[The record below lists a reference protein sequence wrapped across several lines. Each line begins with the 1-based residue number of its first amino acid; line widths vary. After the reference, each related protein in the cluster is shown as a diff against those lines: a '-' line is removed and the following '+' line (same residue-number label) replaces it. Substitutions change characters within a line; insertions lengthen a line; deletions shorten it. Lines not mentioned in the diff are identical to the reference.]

1 MPKTRTVNG
10 RKQQSAFSKGQG
22 KTVDDIYTKDVKG
35 TSYIF
40 VENQVIGKDT
50 QELLPAFK
58 GIIESISFPKNMR
71 WAEQSLRYARPVR
84 WIVALF
90 GDEVIPFEIAGVKTG
105 NKTYGHRF
113 LGDEVTLT
121 SPANYVRAL
130 EEQYVIA
137 DPQRRQQLI
146 ADGLADLED
155 EHGFQIPEDHEL
167 LQEVRNLVEYPTVF
181 TGSFD
186 SAYLNLPE
194 DVLTTSM
201 KEHQRYFPVKD
212 TNDKLLPYF
221 VSVRNGD
228 DHAIETVKKGNEKVL
243 RARLSDAQFFFEED
257 QKQTIDYYLNK
268 LERIVFQEKLG
279 TISDKVKRIRKITEQ
294 LSQWL
299 ALDGKVQADAARAA
313 EICKFDL
320 PTNMVNEFTNLQ
332 GIIGETYALNAGE
345 NKEVAHAIAEHYL
358 PVQADGKT
366 SGDT

>member
-1 MPKTRTVNG
+1 
-10 RKQQSAFSKGQG
+10 
-22 KTVDDIYTKDVKG
+22 
-35 TSYIF
+35 
-40 VENQVIGKDT
+40 
-50 QELLPAFK
+50 
-58 GIIESISFPKNMR
+58 MR

-243 RARLSDAQFFFEED
+243 RARLSDAQFFL
-257 QKQTIDYYLNK
+257 KKTRNK
-268 LERIVFQEKLG
+268 PL
-279 TISDKVKRIRKITEQ
+279 IT
-294 LSQWL
+294 
-299 ALDGKVQADAARAA
+299 
-313 EICKFDL
+313 
-320 PTNMVNEFTNLQ
+320 T
-332 GIIGETYALNAGE
+332 
-345 NKEVAHAIAEHYL
+345 
-358 PVQADGKT
+358 
-366 SGDT
+366 